1 MKSIKKKGLNMGN
14 PFTLTFG
21 KKPTEYIIR
30 RSAIDEIENAF
41 LEEPARSQSYLI
53 RGVRGSGKTVLM
65 TAIAKEFAE
74 KTDWICVDLNSSQ
87 NLLDDLSYRLMDSC
101 ESVLGIV
108 NRGVDI
114 SVAGF
119 GVGLGGRQDRD
130 SVSRCEEI
138 LKILKKQKKKL
149 LITIDEVYNNT
160 SMKQLASQFQIWLRK
175 DYQIFLLMT
184 GLFENIYAIQND
196 PQLTFLLRSPKITI
210 EPLGIAQI
218 SRQYEGALGVTR
230 DTAMV
235 LAKETKGYAFAFQA
249 LGLIYFDSDKKTSDK
264 PTFIE
269 DLLKKMDEYLDE
281 YVYNKIW
288 SGLSEQDKN
297 VVIQLSDDKAV
308 KVQDICK
315 ATNMT
320 SATFSKYRERL
331 INKGLISTQQHG
343 YVELALPRF
352 KRICEYYL

>member
-1 MKSIKKKGLNMGN
+1 MGN

-21 KKPTEYIIR
+21 KKPTEYINR
-30 RSAIDEIENAF
+30 RSNIDEIVNAF

-74 KTDWICVDLNSSQ
+74 KSDWVCVDLNASQ
-87 NLLDDLSYRLMDSC
+87 NLLDDLSYRLMDTC

-119 GVGLGGRQDRD
+119 GVGLGGRPDRD

-138 LKILKKQKKKL
+138 LNILKKQKKKL
-149 LITIDEVYNNT
+149 LITIDEVCNNS

-196 PQLTFLLRSPKITI
+196 PQLTFLLRSPKITL
-210 EPLGIAQI
+210 EPLGIAQV
-218 SRQYEGALGVTR
+218 SRQYESALGVTR
-230 DTAMV
+230 DTAMT

-249 LGLIYFDSDKKTSDK
+249 LGLIYFDSDKTTSMDV
-264 PTFIE
+264 
-269 DLLKKMDEYLDE
+269 LLKKMDEYLDE

-297 VVIQLSDDKAV
+297 VVLQLSDDKATKV
-308 KVQDICK
+308 KDICE
-315 ATNMT
+315 ATGMT

-331 INKGLISTQQHG
+331 ISKGLISTQQHG

-352 KRICEYYL
+352 KSICEYYL